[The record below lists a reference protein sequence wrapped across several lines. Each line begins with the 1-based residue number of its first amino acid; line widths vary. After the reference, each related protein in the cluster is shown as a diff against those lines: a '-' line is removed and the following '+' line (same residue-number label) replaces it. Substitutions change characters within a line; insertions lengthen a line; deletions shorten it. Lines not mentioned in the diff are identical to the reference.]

1 MKTAD
6 QLNGAYGIEGKL
18 MFVPGKGGLVM
29 IKIDTELASSSIST
43 YGGQVLS
50 YQPRGQHQDLLFV
63 SDSAYYQQGKAIKGG
78 VPVCWP
84 WFGPDPGGKGRPAHG
99 FVRNRQWEVRS
110 TTESDDGVKVI
121 LGVSVNEQTRNMWP
135 NEFDLSIEILVGASL
150 EIALITRNPGSHPIT
165 ITQALHTYFA
175 VGDIAKVEVLGL
187 ESRPYIDKLD
197 NDREKTQKASVKIE
211 SETDR
216 IYLDVESPLKI
227 SDQSLGRSININSTG
242 AKSSVVWNPW
252 EETAARMADLG
263 NNDYQHML
271 CVETT
276 NAGPDQVTVESGSQY
291 RLVANFSID

>member
-1 MKTAD
+1 MAVKCC
-6 QLNGAYGIEGKL
+6 L
-18 MFVPGKGGLVM
+18 
-29 IKIDTELASSSIST
+29 IS
-43 YGGQVLS
+43 
-50 YQPRGQHQDLLFV
+50 QHQDLLFV

-84 WFGPDPGGKGRPAHG
+84 WFGPDPEGKGRPAHG

-110 TTESDDGVKVI
+110 TTESDDGIKVI

-135 NEFDLSIEILVGASL
+135 KEFDLSIEIIVGASL
-150 EIALITRNPGSHPIT
+150 EIALITRNPGNHPIT

-187 ESRPYIDKLD
+187 ESRTFIDKLD
-197 NDREKTQKASVKIE
+197 NDRQKTQKASVKIE

-276 NAGPDQVTVESGSQY
+276 NAGPDQVTVESGSEY